1 MSLPHLLLVDD
12 SQAVLAYE
20 QAALSALY
28 GLSTA
33 CNGVEALQKARA
45 LHPDGILLDLSM
57 PEMNGDE
64 VLAAL
69 KADGQLSHV
78 PVIVISSEHNRA
90 EACLKAG
97 AAAYLLKPIQAPEL
111 RALVART
118 LEDAQ
123 DKRRRGN
130 LSALMMSVGG
140 VEFGIPLNNVHHV
153 VPQLPTRPLPF
164 GPAYLRETFD
174 LGDRTVCVLDLAQM
188 LGVEHREPLQNRKL
202 VIVQHEQLL
211 LALCVDAVR
220 DPQEFSSSEVILPG
234 QLAGTKHGSLPQVLL
249 AVARTDRGPLAIVD
263 PVALLSPPLL
273 RDLSEAISSV
283 ADFAGPAAEA
293 P

>member
-69 KADGQLSHV
+69 KADWQLSDV

-97 AAAYLLKPIQAPEL
+97 AAAYLPKPIQAPEL
-111 RALVART
+111 RAVVART
-118 LEDAQ
+118 LEEAHS
-123 DKRRRGN
+123 KRRRGS
-130 LSALMMSVGG
+130 LSVLMMSVGG
-140 VEFGIPLNNVHHV
+140 VEFGIPLTNVHHV

-164 GPAYLRETFD
+164 GPSFLRETFEF
-174 LGDRTVCVLDLAQM
+174 GDRTVCVLDVAQT
-188 LGVEHREPLQNRKL
+188 LGVQHREPLQNRKL
-202 VIVQHEQLL
+202 VVVKHEHLL
-211 LALCVDAVR
+211 LGLCVDRVR
-220 DPQEFSSSEVILPG
+220 DPQEFLSGEVILPD
-234 QLAGTKHGSLPQVLL
+234 QLAGTKHGALPQVLH
-249 AVARTDRGPLAIVD
+249 AVVRTERGPLAIVD
-263 PVALLSPPLL
+263 PVALLSPDLL
-273 RDLSEAISSV
+273 RELPGSLSSIADLA
-283 ADFAGPAAEA
+283 APAAEV